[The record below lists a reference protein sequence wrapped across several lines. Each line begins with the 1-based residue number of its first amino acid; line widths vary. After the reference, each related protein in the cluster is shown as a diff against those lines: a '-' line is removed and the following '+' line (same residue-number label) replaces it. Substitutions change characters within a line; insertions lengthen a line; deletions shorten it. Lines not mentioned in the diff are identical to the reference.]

1 MKVKAVVIIGF
12 VVTFAAG
19 LVAGLWIKQPSVIA
33 TGPDAT
39 QTEARKEHRSWL
51 AEKLNLTPQQDEQ
64 VKQIWES
71 AMKSV
76 PDRGRDDHRK
86 LFKDREDAIARL
98 IPAESKAEY

>member
-19 LVAGLWIKQPSVIA
+19 LVAGLWMKQPRVI
-33 TGPDAT
+33 GNPGGLVVDPLPKPD
-39 QTEARKEHRSWL
+39 HRSWL

-98 IPAESKAEY
+98 